1 MDQQSLNQ
9 LITFAIAAAVATL
22 VAIWLGLIVWTWRD
36 MRSRSRDP
44 IAQIA
49 AALLVTVLNLPGV
62 LVYLLLRPR
71 ETLAEAYEHSLE
83 EEALLQGIEEKNV
96 CPGCGR
102 PTQARWQVCPA
113 CYTRLKK
120 PCVACGELLEL
131 PWPLCPYCATP
142 QPTAVPVGDPQYAS
156 VNGRGVVAVSGRGQ
170 AVPGDP
176 ALEYLEESEDR

>member
-71 ETLAEAYEHSLE
+71 ETLAEAYEHSLGGS
-83 EEALLQGIEEKNV
+83 A
-96 CPGCGR
+96 
-102 PTQARWQVCPA
+102 PA
-113 CYTRLKK
+113 GHRGK
-120 PCVACGELLEL
+120 ERL
-131 PWPLCPYCATP
+131 PWLR
-142 QPTAVPVGDPQYAS
+142 TAYSGTLAGMPGLLYAAEKAMRR
-156 VNGRGVVAVSGRGQ
+156 VRRTA
-170 AVPGDP
+170 
-176 ALEYLEESEDR
+176 